1 MSSARRFGLESKFSV
16 RSLIYKRNNRGP
28 RMDPLGMPTL
38 TSTRVKC
45 CQIKITFSL
54 LPARK

>member
-1 MSSARRFGLESKFSV
+1 
-16 RSLIYKRNNRGP
+16 
-28 RMDPLGMPTL
+28 MDPLGMPTL

>member
-16 RSLIYKRNNRGP
+16 RSLMYKRNNRGP
-28 RMDPLGMPTL
+28 SMDPLGMSTL

-45 CQIKITFSL
+45 
-54 LPARK
+54 